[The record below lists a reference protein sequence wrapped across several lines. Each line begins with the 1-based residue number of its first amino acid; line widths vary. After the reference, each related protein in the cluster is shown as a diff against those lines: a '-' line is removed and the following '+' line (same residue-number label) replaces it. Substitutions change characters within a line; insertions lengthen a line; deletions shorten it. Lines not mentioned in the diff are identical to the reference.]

1 MNEKLNEAL
10 EQIRDEYV
18 EEAAKPRK
26 KRSFYWLGAVA
37 AILVVAILAGILGN
51 FPRLPNEPAPPVL
64 QKPTDSSTRPPKPG
78 ATDPNVPSNPQ
89 ITDPPPLESPPE
101 PPTSP
106 DIQEPHDPTD
116 PAAPTDPESPE
127 PPMDPTDPVGGTPP
141 AFDPGNP
148 SIGLLAAPHYPKME
162 KYPQGD
168 NGSYSAWWE
177 SQKEQYDQPRG
188 YADSLDR
195 FFADSIRLF
204 LQGEGNQAYS
214 PVNVYMAMAMLAECT
229 DGSSRQQILDLFG
242 ADSIESLR
250 QQASYVWNAHYC
262 DDGLT
267 TLLMANSLWL
277 DDAYTFRQVTVDRL
291 ASDYYASTYHG
302 DLGTEEMNQCLRQ
315 WLNANTG
322 DLLTE
327 QSQNTKLEPDT
338 VLALASTI
346 YFSAQ
351 WEERFWDENTKNATF
366 RSPAGDQIVPF
377 MNRTFGGRQYF
388 WGDNFGAMSLDMC
401 GNNKMWLILPDEGS
415 TTDDLLESGDFVT
428 MLQNPSAW
436 NDTGLYDVHLSLPK
450 FDVADQTDLVEGMQK
465 LGITEACDPKKAD
478 FSALVTNSD
487 AYVDKIDHAVR
498 VAVNENGCTAAAYTV
513 ILVPPGSAPP
523 KELEEIPFT
532 LDRPFIFVITS
543 RDGLPLFAGTVAE
556 P

>member
-37 AILVVAILAGILGN
+37 AVLVIAILAGILGK
-51 FPRLPNEPAPPVL
+51 FPRLPNESPPVL
-64 QKPTDSSTRPPKPG
+64 QNPTDGGTRPGKP
-78 ATDPNVPSNPQ
+78 V
-89 ITDPPPLESPPE
+89 
-101 PPTSP
+101 
-106 DIQEPHDPTD
+106 
-116 PAAPTDPESPE
+116 
-127 PPMDPTDPVGGTPP
+127 PMDPTDPVGGTPP
-141 AFDPGNP
+141 AFNPGYP
-148 SIGLLAAPHYPKME
+148 GIGLLAAPRYPKME
-162 KYPQGD
+162 MYPQSETGD
-168 NGSYSAWWE
+168 YVAWWE
-177 SQKEQYDQPRG
+177 SQREQYDQPEG

-277 DDAYTFRQVTVDRL
+277 DDAYSFRQVTVDRL

-302 DLGTEEMNQCLRQ
+302 NLGTEEMNQCLRQ

-338 VLALASTI
+338 VVALASTI

-401 GNNKMWLILPDEGS
+401 GNNKMWLILPDAGS
-415 TTDDLLESGDFVT
+415 TTGDLLESGDFVT
-428 MLQNPSAW
+428 MLQDPYSW
-436 NDTGLYDVHLSLPK
+436 SGTGRYDVHLSLPK
-450 FDVADQTDLVEGMQK
+450 FDVADQTDLVIGMQK
-465 LGITEACDPKKAD
+465 LGITDVFDRNKANL
-478 FSALVTNSD
+478 SGLVAD
-487 AYVDKIDHAVR
+487 AAPYVGKIDHAVR
-498 VAVNENGCTAAAYTV
+498 VAVDEEGCIAAAYTV
-513 ILVPPGSAPP
+513 IQAPDSGMP
-523 KELEEIPFT
+523 IEYEDIYFT